1 MAPEVVLPKVV
12 GASANPAA
20 PTKPAPTWSRAYVT
34 FVAGKGDSVQGV
46 VGLVKGL
53 RKVKSTYPL
62 VVAVLPD
69 VPVDHQRIL
78 KEQGCRVRKIKP
90 VCPQGNQTPFAMAD
104 YFINYSKLGVWE
116 FVQYSKMVYL
126 DGSIQDGHFYAVLDC
141 FCERTWS
148 HTPQYAIGYC
158 QQCPDKVQW
167 RDDMGPPPSPYFD
180 DSMFVFEP
188 NLTAYNDLLN
198 TLRTTPPTPFAQQ
211 DFLNMYFRHIYKPLP
226 LEYNLPLSMLWHHPE
241 KVDLEEV
248 KVVHYCEAGS
258 KPWMYTWQENTG
270 NMQREGIKIWVKKWW
285 DIYEDKALDYKNWIW
300 RPRKRPGV
308 STGNLASGPNKR
320 SAM

>member
-1 MAPEVVLPKVV
+1 MAAQVL

-20 PTKPAPTWSRAYVT
+20 PAKPTATWSRAYVT
-34 FVAGKGDSVQGV
+34 FLAGKGDSVKGV

-53 RKVKSTYPL
+53 RKVKSAYQL
-62 VVAVLPD
+62 VVAVFPD
-69 VPVDHQRIL
+69 VPADHQRIL
-78 KEQGCRVRKIKP
+78 KEQGCRVREIKP

-104 YFINYSKLGVWE
+104 YFINYSKLGIWE
-116 FVQYSKMVYL
+116 FVDYSKMVYL
-126 DGSIQDGHFYAVLDC
+126 DGNMQVYENIDHLFDMEDGYFYAVLDC

-167 RDDMGPPPSPYFD
+167 RDEMGPPPSPYFHD
-180 DSMFVFEP
+180 GVFVFEP
-188 NLTAYNDLLN
+188 NLTTYNDLLN

-226 LEYNLPLSMLWHHPE
+226 LEYNLPLSMLWRHPE

-258 KPWMYTWQENTG
+258 KPWMCTGQEDRD
-270 NMQREGIKIWVKKWW
+270 NMEREDLKMRVKKLWDFAVKEDIKMLVKRWW
-285 DIYEDKALDYKNWIW
+285 DIYQDESLDYKNW
-300 RPRKRPGV
+300 
-308 STGNLASGPNKR
+308 
-320 SAM
+320 